1 MAAELKFL
9 IDGLDRGQP
18 LNPEDFGISI
28 TEDTTIGARIV
39 SFDNELIFGGDV
51 FTYLYT
57 KLATSG
63 YCELVRVSVQY
74 ICASGTWE
82 RLVDGYIIAT
92 ECIFSLDKCE
102 VKTKIYDE
110 TFSTK
115 INNNK
120 GIPFS
125 MQLTRSK
132 NDTPIT
138 PPSIYQLWVFR
149 PQPTVSF
156 YPPAFGYTVYDVFAH
171 LINCM
176 SDGLIDFDS
185 NYFAATYP
193 QNEVPFYTSG
203 ESIRIK
209 QRTQVL
215 ATFEDLYAALRS
227 KLNLGMGFEKQAN
240 GRPLLRIELASY
252 FQQST
257 ASANL
262 YDQPD
267 IEMQFD
273 TSRLYQA
280 ADFGNELVLE
290 AGQCDNGDT
299 SCEFIQ
305 TPFRGFR
312 SERFGFIGECNT
324 SNILQLKTNQI
335 VFDTNVIQ
343 DIVQFNNEGY
353 DTNGVVI
360 MADWDGFY
368 GAFTARAKIYDPY
381 GIGNAIYNGPFTN
394 EFVSANWLSGY
405 PNSLESFFEGFN
417 PTSATG
423 LLRFDN
429 TLGNIIVNQ
438 FSVVNAPTLNTL
450 SGLSAHYFIYLDP
463 ITNPGNF
470 TQPVPGT
477 YEYYKVAN
485 VGIYTVNAGLV
496 LGEYLDPTLN
506 TPITF
511 AAGRG
516 VALMIKRFDA
526 GFNLLETRQIGGSDP
541 AAPGQPAW
549 YEINNEVFVCEA
561 GDLIA
566 IDIGVQA
573 TATAPFPNVIQPFLR
588 FGSGFQ
594 NTTLP
599 SAFSYFSVIGVP
611 LTPTTLEPVDINDVQ
626 AYLYKFK
633 RPLTMA
639 EINAITS
646 ETSKPILLGRKDDVL
661 AVSPTYIKAINI
673 ESVMRKNAQFEL
685 RSNKLLP

>member
-9 IDGLDRGQP
+9 IDNLDRGQP
-18 LNPEDFGISI
+18 LNPEDFGINI
-28 TEDTTIGARIV
+28 TEDDSIGARIV

-74 ICASGTWE
+74 ICASGTWQK
-82 RLVDGYIIAT
+82 LVDGYIIAT
-92 ECIFSLDKCE
+92 ECNFMLDRCE
-102 VKTKIYDE
+102 VKTKLYDE

-120 GIPFS
+120 NIPFS
-125 MQLTRSK
+125 LRLTTSK
-132 NDTPIT
+132 NGVAIT
-138 PPSIYQLWVFR
+138 PPPFQLLYVYN
-149 PQPTVSF
+149 PGVSF
-156 YPPAFGYTVYDVFAH
+156 YTDPAWGYTVYDVFEH
-171 LINCM
+171 LVNCM
-176 SDGLIDFDS
+176 SDGLIDFAS

-193 QNEVPFYTSG
+193 QNDVLFYTNG
-203 ESIRIK
+203 QSIRIK
-209 QRTQVL
+209 AGSEIL
-215 ATFEDLYAALRS
+215 ATFQDLYGALRL

-240 GRPLLRIELASY
+240 GRPLLRIEPIAY

-257 ASANL
+257 PSSNL

-267 IEMQFD
+267 IEMKFD
-273 TSRLYQA
+273 VSRLYQA
-280 ADFGNELVLE
+280 AQFGNDEYLE
-290 AGQCDNGDT
+290 VGQCDNGD
-299 SCEFIQ
+299 SPCEFVQ

-312 SERFGFIGECNT
+312 NETFGFSGQCNT
-324 SNILQLKTNQI
+324 SNILNLKTSNVI
-335 VFDTNVIQ
+335 FDTNLIQ
-343 DIVQFNNEGY
+343 DIVVFNNTGY

-360 MADWDGFY
+360 ISSWDGFY
-368 GAFTARAKIYDPY
+368 GANSARANGYDPY
-381 GIGNAIYNGPFTN
+381 GINNTIYNGPFTN

-405 PNSLESFFEGFN
+405 PSSLESFFEGFN
-417 PTSATG
+417 PISATG

-429 TLGNIIVNQ
+429 TLGNIIVNK

-450 SGLSAHYFIYLDP
+450 SGLSGHYFIYLDP
-463 ITNPGNF
+463 ITNPSNF

-485 VGIYTVNAGLV
+485 PGIYTINAGLV

-526 GFNLLETRQIGGSDP
+526 GLNLLETRQIGGNDP

-549 YEINNEVFVCEA
+549 YEITNEIFVCEA

-573 TATAPFPNVIQPFLR
+573 TATAPFPNVIQRFLR

-599 SAFSYFSVIGVP
+599 SAFSYFSVTGVP
-611 LTPTTLEPVDINDVQ
+611 FTPQTLEPVNIDDVQ
-626 AYLYKFK
+626 AYLYKFN

-646 ETSKPILLGRKDDVL
+646 ETSKPILLGRKDDAL
-661 AVSPTYIKAINI
+661 AVSPTYIKNIQI